1 MSAHPSVYPPALIPG
16 GAAHAAYG
24 LLVRL
29 LERLEARKLLSDSEI
44 ATIVDQVAL
53 ELPLQGT
60 PLMPLSASVS
70 SCCPTFGSLPLVAR
84 QGLFS
89 KGPERFRPG
98 DNRRTY
104 LWNPASCDCDIRLLA
119 LWTRAANVQG

>member
-1 MSAHPSVYPPALIPG
+1 MSAHPSVYPPALNPG

-53 ELPLQGT
+53 ELP
-60 PLMPLSASVS
+60 
-70 SCCPTFGSLPLVAR
+70 PTR
-84 QGLFS
+84 
-89 KGPERFRPG
+89 
-98 DNRRTY
+98 Y
-104 LWNPASCDCDIRLLA
+104 
-119 LWTRAANVQG
+119 AANAAQCLREQLLPHFRKPAPGRAPRIVF